1 MFFLLIIIFISISFT
16 YTNNLVRINNK
27 LTILNE
33 IKDTSKNTLDF
44 VNLFS
49 DVLSTF
55 FYNCS
60 EDLKHMDLFNEGKE
74 TPYRFPLLLRSIG
87 LTLNDILDE
96 TECRDSYNN
105 TNYLI
110 AVINANYFA
119 NKDDKIIR
127 SFLNLHQFTTS
138 ACVTEKCE
146 DPFISFSNLFVNFNN
161 MANDDKNFYTNEKP
175 KIINDKKEEAE
186 KKTENKV
193 FNSFFAIFIVYILIK
208 LFTGIM
214 RLIYLPKGYDI
225 HGEKILREKKKN
237 MPILNEKDENINNEL
252 EQQVQDNEYKSPK
265 EYNPIYDHSSQY
277 PIWLKIMIF
286 SDFFN
291 DYMLL
296 STKRNKYYND
306 NGLEVINFLRAIVL
320 YFYIF
325 STTFTTLLDLP
336 SKDIFNKSFFSSYS
350 LMIYRFSSN
359 ASVCWIFLEAAFTAY
374 KLMHFI
380 KIKMNEYIKV
390 NKNKRYYINLLIIF
404 GKFLLLFIPKIVLF
418 IICYYIFYYD
428 IIKFKSFFRSKT
440 IMRYVVEEVITKDI
454 VCKNQTSIIFTK
466 FFTFTNDANDFKTCY
481 DFTFI
486 YINIFYYILIFI
498 ASLYLIFVLRNPI
511 IEIFFIIFYFIFF
524 IGLMFV
530 VDETNR
536 LEKENWNTSF
546 GEEKEKEIYSYYH
559 FKGQDYTTKIFYLA
573 IGVYNLGFI
582 FGVLCFNY
590 EILNKRLSKKKKNK
604 NNKNIKNV
612 KEKRIEKKANIN
624 NININ
629 NDSIMPDSTLNSKN
643 TLESIDTVEKLTIKQ
658 YKQKKYYPLLF
669 LYSSLKW
676 FKKIKFS
683 IKLIIIIICLILQ
696 LFTASFFKIYSEIT
710 KNNASDNLKKD
721 DPNFDRNY
729 VLEMELD
736 NVLKFYFL
744 FERHIFLIL
753 FFIICITLI
762 TLPRKRIFKK
772 LINSTFVTAV
782 SRAGF
787 TIVCLS
793 YILTNFSFCGFII
806 KIKFSIPTFIII
818 SIGNF
823 LIIFVVCIL
832 INIVFELP
840 IRIFVKTILRL
851 GIRKNKNNLQEQFLN
866 NNNLNPSNYIQK

>member
-1 MFFLLIIIFISISFT
+1 MLFILNLFFISISFT
-16 YTNNLVRINNK
+16 YTNNIFRINNK
-27 LTILNE
+27 LSILNE
-33 IKDTSKNTLDF
+33 IKDTAQYNVEFDK
-44 VNLFS
+44 LFY

-60 EDLKHMDLFNEGKE
+60 EDLKKMDLVYEGIE
-74 TPYRFPLLLRSIG
+74 RPYRFPLLLRSMG
-87 LTLNDILDE
+87 YTLNDIQDE
-96 TECRDSYNN
+96 TECLDSFDN

-110 AVINANYFA
+110 AVINVNYFS
-119 NKDDKIIR
+119 NKEDKILR
-127 SFLNLHQFTTS
+127 SFLNIHKFANS
-138 ACVTEKCE
+138 ACVTEKCK

-161 MANDDKNFYTNEKP
+161 MQNDDKNIYTNEKP
-175 KIINDKKEEAE
+175 KIIDDKKEEAE

-193 FNSFFAIFIVYILIK
+193 FNVFFYIFFVYILIK
-208 LFTGIM
+208 LFIGIM

-237 MPILNEKDENINNEL
+237 MLILNEKDENNNNEL
-252 EQQVQDNEYKSPK
+252 EQLGQDNEYKSSK

-286 SDFFN
+286 FDFFN

-296 STKRNKYYND
+296 SSKRNKYFND

-320 YFYIF
+320 YFYIL
-325 STTFTTLLDLP
+325 STTFTTLLGLP
-336 SKDIFNKSFFSSYS
+336 SKDILNKSFFASDT

-359 ASVCWIFLEAAFTAY
+359 ATVCWIFLEAAFTAY
-374 KLMHFI
+374 KLMQFI
-380 KIKMNEYIKV
+380 KTKMNEYIKV
-390 NKNKRYYINLLIIF
+390 KKNKRYYINLLIIF
-404 GKFLLLFIPKIVLF
+404 GKFILLFIPKIALF

-428 IIKFKSFFRSKT
+428 IIKFKSFFKSKT

-454 VCKNQTSIIFTK
+454 VCNNQTSIIFTK

-498 ASLYLIFVLRNPI
+498 ASLYLIFVFRKPI
-511 IEIFFIIFYFIFF
+511 IEIFFIVFYFIFF

-590 EILNKRLSKKKKNK
+590 EILKKKKNK
-604 NNKNIKNV
+604 NNQNNKNINV
-612 KEKRIEKKANIN
+612 KEKRIEKKPSV
-624 NININ
+624 
-629 NDSIMPDSTLNSKN
+629 NDSFKIDSHLNSKN
-643 TLESIDTVEKLTIKQ
+643 TLETIDTEVKLTIEQ

-676 FKKIKFS
+676 YKKIKFS
-683 IKLIIIIICLILQ
+683 IKIIIILICLALQ
-696 LFTASFFKIYSEIT
+696 LLNASFFKIYSEINK
-710 KNNASDNLKKD
+710 KNAPDNLKKN

-840 IRIFVKTILRL
+840 IRIFIKTILRL
-851 GIRKNKNNLQEQFLN
+851 DKKKKKDNLQEQFLN
-866 NNNLNPSNYIQK
+866 NNNLNPSN

>member
-1 MFFLLIIIFISISFT
+1 
-16 YTNNLVRINNK
+16 
-27 LTILNE
+27 
-33 IKDTSKNTLDF
+33 
-44 VNLFS
+44 
-49 DVLSTF
+49 
-55 FYNCS
+55 
-60 EDLKHMDLFNEGKE
+60 
-74 TPYRFPLLLRSIG
+74 
-87 LTLNDILDE
+87 
-96 TECRDSYNN
+96 
-105 TNYLI
+105 
-110 AVINANYFA
+110 
-119 NKDDKIIR
+119 
-127 SFLNLHQFTTS
+127 
-138 ACVTEKCE
+138 
-146 DPFISFSNLFVNFNN
+146 
-161 MANDDKNFYTNEKP
+161 
-175 KIINDKKEEAE
+175 
-186 KKTENKV
+186 
-193 FNSFFAIFIVYILIK
+193 
-208 LFTGIM
+208 
-214 RLIYLPKGYDI
+214 
-225 HGEKILREKKKN
+225 
-237 MPILNEKDENINNEL
+237 
-252 EQQVQDNEYKSPK
+252 
-265 EYNPIYDHSSQY
+265 
-277 PIWLKIMIF
+277 
-286 SDFFN
+286 
-291 DYMLL
+291 
-296 STKRNKYYND
+296 
-306 NGLEVINFLRAIVL
+306 
-320 YFYIF
+320 
-325 STTFTTLLDLP
+325 
-336 SKDIFNKSFFSSYS
+336 
-350 LMIYRFSSN
+350 
-359 ASVCWIFLEAAFTAY
+359 
-374 KLMHFI
+374 
-380 KIKMNEYIKV
+380 MNEYIKV
-390 NKNKRYYINLLIIF
+390 MKNKRYYINLLIIF
-404 GKFLLLFIPKIVLF
+404 GKFLLLFIPKIALF

-428 IIKFKSFFRSKT
+428 IIKFKSFFKSKT

-498 ASLYLIFVLRNPI
+498 ATLYLIFVIRKPI

-530 VDETNR
+530 VDEANR

-590 EILNKRLSKKKKNK
+590 EILNKRLSKKKSNK
-604 NNKNIKNV
+604 NNQNIKNV
-612 KEKRIEKKANIN
+612 KEKRIEKKPNF
-624 NININ
+624 
-629 NDSIMPDSTLNSKN
+629 NDSIISDSSLNSKN
-643 TLESIDTVEKLTIKQ
+643 TIESIDTVEKLPIKQ

-669 LYSSLKW
+669 LLSSLKW
-676 FKKIKFS
+676 YKKVKFS
-683 IKLIIIIICLILQ
+683 IKLIIILICLALQ

-744 FERHIFLIL
+744 FERHVFLIL

-762 TLPRKRIFKK
+762 TLPRERIFKK

-840 IRIFVKTILRL
+840 IRIFIKTILRL
-851 GIRKNKNNLQEQFLN
+851 DTRKNKDNLQEQFLN